1 VLWGKVVQ
9 GGDPVLIG
17 QYSHSLDG
25 KNRLFIPA
33 RLRQNFRRFVI
44 TSGLEGCLFVYTPE
58 NWKKITERL
67 KALPLTKA
75 DARKFLRTFLSG
87 ASECHLDDQGR
98 ILIPKNLS
106 NYANIRKEVIVVGV
120 LDRIEI
126 WSKSNWE
133 LYQKEAE
140 KKFAEVAEKLVD
152 LGI

>member
-1 VLWGKVVQ
+1 M
-9 GGDPVLIG
+9 LIG
-17 QYSHSLDG
+17 QYRHSLDG

-33 RLRQNFRRFVI
+33 RLRQNVRKFII

-58 NWKKITERL
+58 NWRKITERL
-67 KALPLTKA
+67 KTLPLTKA

-87 ASECHLDDQGR
+87 ANECPVDDQGR
-98 ILIPKNLS
+98 ILIPKTLCS
-106 NYANIRKEVIVVGV
+106 YANIRKEVIVVGV

-133 LYQKEAE
+133 RYRKEAE
-140 KKFAEVAEKLVD
+140 KQFVEVAEKLVD

>member
-1 VLWGKVVQ
+1 M
-9 GGDPVLIG
+9 LIG
-17 QYSHSLDG
+17 QYRHSLDG

-33 RLRQNFRRFVI
+33 RLRQNARKFII

-58 NWKKITERL
+58 NWRKITERL
-67 KALPLTKA
+67 KTLPLTKA

-87 ASECHLDDQGR
+87 ANECPVDDQGR
-98 ILIPKNLS
+98 ILIPKTLCS
-106 NYANIRKEVIVVGV
+106 YANIRKEVIVVGV

-133 LYQKEAE
+133 RYQKEAE
-140 KKFAEVAEKLVD
+140 KQFVEVAEKLVD

>member
-1 VLWGKVVQ
+1 M
-9 GGDPVLIG
+9 LIG
-17 QYSHSLDG
+17 QYRHSLDG

-33 RLRQNFRRFVI
+33 RLRQNVRKFII

-67 KALPLTKA
+67 KTLPLTKA

-87 ASECHLDDQGR
+87 ANECPVDDQGR
-98 ILIPKNLS
+98 ILIPKTLCS
-106 NYANIRKEVIVVGV
+106 YANIRKEAIVVGV

-126 WSKSNWE
+126 WSRNNWE
-133 LYQKEAE
+133 RYQKEAE
-140 KKFAEVAEKLVD
+140 KQFVEVAEKLVD

>member
-1 VLWGKVVQ
+1 
-9 GGDPVLIG
+9 VLIG
-17 QYSHSLDG
+17 QYRHSLDG

-33 RLRQNFRRFVI
+33 RLRQNVRRFII

-67 KALPLTKA
+67 KTLPLTKA

-87 ASECHLDDQGR
+87 ANECPVDDQGR
-98 ILIPKNLS
+98 ILIPKTLCS
-106 NYANIRKEVIVVGV
+106 YANIRKEAIVVGV

-126 WSKSNWE
+126 WSRNNWE
-133 LYQKEAE
+133 RYQKEAE
-140 KKFAEVAEKLVD
+140 KQFVEVAEKLVD

>member
-1 VLWGKVVQ
+1 M
-9 GGDPVLIG
+9 LIG
-17 QYSHSLDG
+17 QYRHSLDG

-33 RLRQNFRRFVI
+33 RLRQNVRKFII

-58 NWKKITERL
+58 NWRKITERL
-67 KALPLTKA
+67 KTLPLTKA

-87 ASECHLDDQGR
+87 ANECPVDDQGR
-98 ILIPKNLS
+98 ILIPKTLCS
-106 NYANIRKEVIVVGV
+106 YANIRKEVIVVGV

-133 LYQKEAE
+133 RYQKEAE
-140 KKFAEVAEKLVD
+140 KQFVEVAEKLVD

>member
-1 VLWGKVVQ
+1 M
-9 GGDPVLIG
+9 LIG
-17 QYSHSLDG
+17 QYDHSLDG

-33 RLRQNFRRFVI
+33 RLRQNVRRFVI

-67 KALPLTKA
+67 KTLPLTKA

-87 ASECHLDDQGR
+87 ANECPVDDQGR
-98 ILIPKNLS
+98 ILIPKTLCS
-106 NYANIRKEVIVVGV
+106 YANIKKEVIVVGV

-133 LYQKEAE
+133 RYQKEAE
-140 KKFAEVAEKLVD
+140 KQFVEVAEKLVD

>member
-1 VLWGKVVQ
+1 M
-9 GGDPVLIG
+9 LIG
-17 QYSHSLDG
+17 QYHHSIDG

-33 RLRQNFRRFVI
+33 RLRQNVVRFII

-67 KALPLTKA
+67 KTLPLTKA

-87 ASECHLDDQGR
+87 ANECHLDEQGR
-98 ILIPKNLS
+98 ILIPKSLC

-126 WSKSNWE
+126 WSKTDWE
-133 LYQKEAE
+133 SYQEEAQ
-140 KKFAEVAEKLVD
+140 KKFVEVAEKLVD

>member
-1 VLWGKVVQ
+1 M
-9 GGDPVLIG
+9 LIG
-17 QYSHSLDG
+17 QYGHSLDG

-33 RLRQNFRRFVI
+33 RLRQNVRRFVI

-67 KALPLTKA
+67 KTLPLTKA

-87 ASECHLDDQGR
+87 ANECPVDDQGR
-98 ILIPKNLS
+98 ILIPKTLCS
-106 NYANIRKEVIVVGV
+106 YANIRKEVIVVGV

-133 LYQKEAE
+133 RYQKEAE
-140 KKFAEVAEKLVD
+140 KQFVEVAEKLVD

>member
-1 VLWGKVVQ
+1 M
-9 GGDPVLIG
+9 LIG
-17 QYSHSLDG
+17 QYHHSLDG

-33 RLRQNFRRFVI
+33 RLRQNVRKFVI
-44 TSGLEGCLFVYTPE
+44 TSGLEGCLFVYALE

-67 KALPLTKA
+67 KTLPLTKA

-87 ASECHLDDQGR
+87 ANECPVDDQGR
-98 ILIPKNLS
+98 ILITKTLCS
-106 NYANIRKEVIVVGV
+106 YANIKKEVIVVGV

-133 LYQKEAE
+133 RYQKEAE
-140 KKFAEVAEKLVD
+140 KKFVEVAEKLVE

>member
-1 VLWGKVVQ
+1 
-9 GGDPVLIG
+9 VLIG

-33 RLRQNFRRFVI
+33 RLRQNVRKFII

-58 NWKKITERL
+58 NWRKITERL
-67 KALPLTKA
+67 KTLPLTKA

-87 ASECHLDDQGR
+87 ANECPVDDQGR
-98 ILIPKNLS
+98 ILIPKTLCS
-106 NYANIRKEVIVVGV
+106 YANIKKEAIVVGV

-133 LYQKEAE
+133 RYQKEAE
-140 KKFAEVAEKLVD
+140 KQFVEVAEKLVD

>member
-1 VLWGKVVQ
+1 L
-9 GGDPVLIG
+9 LTG
-17 QYSHSLDG
+17 QYDHSLDG

-33 RLRQNFRRFVI
+33 KLRQNVRKFII
-44 TSGLEGCLFVYTPE
+44 TSGLEGCLFVYTPD

-75 DARKFLRTFLSG
+75 DARKFMRTFLSG
-87 ASECHLDDQGR
+87 ASECDVDDQGR
-98 ILIPKNLS
+98 ILIPKNLCS
-106 NYANIRKEVIVVGV
+106 YANIRKEAIVVGV

-133 LYQKEAE
+133 RYRKEAE
-140 KKFAEVAEKLVD
+140 NKFVEVAEKLVD

>member
-1 VLWGKVVQ
+1 
-9 GGDPVLIG
+9 VLIG
-17 QYSHSLDG
+17 QYRHSLDG

-33 RLRQNFRRFVI
+33 RLRQNVRSFVI

-75 DARKFLRTFLSG
+75 DARKFSRTFLSG
-87 ASECHLDDQGR
+87 ASECPVDDQGR
-98 ILIPKNLS
+98 ILVPKTLC

-126 WSKSNWE
+126 WSKNNWE
-133 LYQKEAE
+133 RYQKEAE
-140 KKFAEVAEKLVD
+140 KQFAEVAEKLVD

>member
-1 VLWGKVVQ
+1 M
-9 GGDPVLIG
+9 LIG
-17 QYSHSLDG
+17 QYRHSLDG

-33 RLRQNFRRFVI
+33 RLRQGVRRFFI

-87 ASECHLDDQGR
+87 ASECHLDEQGR
-98 ILIPKNLS
+98 ILIPQSLC
-106 NYANIRKEVIVVGV
+106 NYGNIGKEVIVVGV

-133 LYQKEAE
+133 AYQREAE
-140 KKFAEVAEKLVD
+140 KKFVEVAEKLVD

>member
-1 VLWGKVVQ
+1 M
-9 GGDPVLIG
+9 LIG
-17 QYSHSLDG
+17 QYDHSLDG

-33 RLRQNFRRFVI
+33 KLRQNVRKFII
-44 TSGLEGCLFVYTPE
+44 TSGLEGCLFVYTPD

-75 DARKFLRTFLSG
+75 DARKFMRTFLSG
-87 ASECHLDDQGR
+87 ASESDLDDQGR
-98 ILIPKNLS
+98 ILIPRNLCS
-106 NYANIRKEVIVVGV
+106 YANIRKEAIVVGV

-133 LYQKEAE
+133 RYRKEAE
-140 KKFAEVAEKLVD
+140 KKFVEVAEKLVD

>member
-1 VLWGKVVQ
+1 M
-9 GGDPVLIG
+9 LIG
-17 QYSHSLDG
+17 QYRHSLDG

-33 RLRQNFRRFVI
+33 RLRQNVRKFII

-67 KALPLTKA
+67 KTLPLTKA

-87 ASECHLDDQGR
+87 ANECPVDDQGR
-98 ILIPKNLS
+98 ILIPKTLCS
-106 NYANIRKEVIVVGV
+106 YANIRKEVIVVGV

-133 LYQKEAE
+133 RYQKEAE
-140 KKFAEVAEKLVD
+140 KQFVEVAEKLVD

>member
-1 VLWGKVVQ
+1 M
-9 GGDPVLIG
+9 LIG
-17 QYSHSLDG
+17 QYRHSLDG

-33 RLRQNFRRFVI
+33 RLRQNVRKFII

-58 NWKKITERL
+58 NWRKITERL
-67 KALPLTKA
+67 KTLPLTKA

-87 ASECHLDDQGR
+87 ANECPVDDQGR
-98 ILIPKNLS
+98 ILIPKTLCS
-106 NYANIRKEVIVVGV
+106 YANIKKEVIVVGV

-133 LYQKEAE
+133 RYQKEAE
-140 KKFAEVAEKLVD
+140 KQFVEVAEKLVD

>member
-1 VLWGKVVQ
+1 
-9 GGDPVLIG
+9 VLIG
-17 QYSHSLDG
+17 QYRHSLDG

-33 RLRQNFRRFVI
+33 RLRQNVRRFVI
-44 TSGLEGCLFVYTPE
+44 TSGLEGCLFVYTPD

-67 KALPLTKA
+67 KTLPLTKA

-87 ASECHLDDQGR
+87 ANECPVDDQGR
-98 ILIPKNLS
+98 ILIPKTLCS
-106 NYANIRKEVIVVGV
+106 YATIRKEVVVVGV

-133 LYQKEAE
+133 RYQKEAE
-140 KKFAEVAEKLVD
+140 EKFVEVAEKLVD

>member
-1 VLWGKVVQ
+1 
-9 GGDPVLIG
+9 VLIG
-17 QYSHSLDG
+17 QYRHSLDG

-33 RLRQNFRRFVI
+33 RLRQNVRKFII

-58 NWKKITERL
+58 NWIKITERL
-67 KALPLTKA
+67 KTLPLTKA

-87 ASECHLDDQGR
+87 ANECPVDDQGR
-98 ILIPKNLS
+98 ILIPKTLCS
-106 NYANIRKEVIVVGV
+106 YANIRKEVIVVGV

-133 LYQKEAE
+133 RYQKEAE
-140 KKFAEVAEKLVD
+140 KQFVEVAEKLVD

>member
-1 VLWGKVVQ
+1 
-9 GGDPVLIG
+9 VLIG
-17 QYSHSLDG
+17 QYCHSLDG

-33 RLRQNFRRFVI
+33 RLRQNVRKFII

-58 NWKKITERL
+58 NWRKITERL
-67 KALPLTKA
+67 KTLPLTKA

-87 ASECHLDDQGR
+87 ANECPVDDQGR
-98 ILIPKNLS
+98 ILIPKTLCS
-106 NYANIRKEVIVVGV
+106 YANIKKEAIVVGV

-133 LYQKEAE
+133 RYQKEAE
-140 KKFAEVAEKLVD
+140 KQFVEVAEKLVD

>member
-1 VLWGKVVQ
+1 L
-9 GGDPVLIG
+9 LTG
-17 QYSHSLDG
+17 QYDHSLDG

-33 RLRQNFRRFVI
+33 KLRQNVRKFII
-44 TSGLEGCLFVYTPE
+44 TSGLEGCLFVYTPD

-75 DARKFLRTFLSG
+75 DARKFMRTFLSG
-87 ASECHLDDQGR
+87 ASECDVDDQGR
-98 ILIPKNLS
+98 ILIPKNLCS
-106 NYANIRKEVIVVGV
+106 YANIRKEAIVVGV

-133 LYQKEAE
+133 RYRKEAE
-140 KKFAEVAEKLVD
+140 KKFVEVAEKLVD

>member
-1 VLWGKVVQ
+1 M
-9 GGDPVLIG
+9 LIG
-17 QYSHSLDG
+17 QYCHSLDG

-33 RLRQNFRRFVI
+33 RFRQNVRKFII

-58 NWKKITERL
+58 NWRKITERL
-67 KALPLTKA
+67 KTLPLTKA

-87 ASECHLDDQGR
+87 ANECPVDDQGR
-98 ILIPKNLS
+98 ILIPKTLCS
-106 NYANIRKEVIVVGV
+106 YANIKKEAIVVGV

-133 LYQKEAE
+133 RYQKEAE
-140 KKFAEVAEKLVD
+140 KQFVEVAEKLVD